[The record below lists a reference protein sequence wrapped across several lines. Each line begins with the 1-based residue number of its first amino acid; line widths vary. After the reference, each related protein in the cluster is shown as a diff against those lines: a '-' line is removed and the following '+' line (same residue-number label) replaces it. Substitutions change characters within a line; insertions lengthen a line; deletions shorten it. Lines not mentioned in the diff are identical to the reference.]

1 MLPCTFSREP
11 LVPRRPR
18 VTEQEGPSERA
29 AARPPVPTPAEEEAL
44 VAACL
49 AGDRAA
55 WRRLVSR
62 YEGVIFAIP
71 RRYGLTDEDAA
82 EVFQNV
88 CLALYRGLPRLR
100 LAAGLTRWVLVTT
113 RRQARDLARRRRREV
128 PDPDGSA
135 ALARPDDA
143 PLADSVLEEMETR
156 IAVRAA
162 LGQLTGRC
170 REMIEWLYLAPDTPS
185 YKEIARRLE
194 IPEGT
199 VGPTRARCLERLRAL
214 LEKARK
220 RGY

>member
-1 MLPCTFSREP
+1 MG
-11 LVPRRPR
+11 RRPS
-18 VTEQEGPSERA
+18 VTGEAGSTGRS
-29 AARPPVPTPAEEEAL
+29 AARPPVPTPAEEEIL

-71 RRYGLTDEDAA
+71 RRYGLSDEDAA

-113 RRQARDLARRRRREV
+113 RRQARDLALRRRREV
-128 PDPDGSA
+128 PDPDGVA
-135 ALARPDDA
+135 ALQRTDPS
-143 PLADSVLEEMETR
+143 PLADTVMEEMEER

-162 LGQLTGRC
+162 LGELTGRC
-170 REMIEWLYLAPDTPS
+170 RQLIEWLYLSPDTPS
-185 YKEIARRLE
+185 YREIARRLE

-199 VGPTRARCLERLRAL
+199 VGPTRARCLDRLRL
-214 LEKARK
+214 ILEKARRK
-220 RGY
+220 GY